1 MRVAS
6 ARFVRIL
13 GPMPLPQPSR
23 EERDTLVELTSDVRA
38 RVNATADVVDGPP
51 SETGERVT
59 LQPGDTVEHFAIDEL
74 IGSGGMGAVYRARDL
89 MLGRDVALKLVHG
102 DMLHRPEVRVAF
114 ATEARAMA
122 QVRHANVVTIHAY
135 GEYHGRPYIVMEY
148 VLGSNLGRWRDEHG
162 DATMH
167 ERLAIL
173 EPLCRGVEA
182 IHDAGTLHRDL
193 KPGNVLVGESGR
205 IAVTDFGLACAATQ
219 DPTDDLFVV
228 GTPAYVAPEIAREEV
243 IEPELARRLDVYA
256 LGVIAF
262 ELLTGTRLFEA
273 GSVAGMLHEHAYASP
288 PLASRIAP
296 GIPPALDDVLLRALA
311 KAPAD
316 RTPSAEQLRRELA
329 HAFESVDATHRRR
342 RFLIADDE
350 IPSLLA
356 LRELLVAAFPG
367 AEVIPVTNT
376 ETAVAI
382 ALRERPDVVITDL
395 AMPDG
400 GGMVLTRALRADPST
415 AHVPIIVV
423 TGHGGTPEWSA
434 LRLLGA
440 DRFLVK
446 PVDFDALVAMIGAL
460 LRHDDAS
467 RPSARP
473 LQ

>member
-1 MRVAS
+1 
-6 ARFVRIL
+6 
-13 GPMPLPQPSR
+13 MPLPSR
-23 EERDTLVELTSDVRA
+23 EERDTLVELTADVLARA
-38 RVNATADVVDGPP
+38 HVTEDVVDGPIGGC
-51 SETGERVT
+51 GERLM
-59 LQPGDTVEHFAIDEL
+59 LQCGDTVDHFAIDEL

-102 DMLHRPEVRVAF
+102 DMLDRPEVRAAF

-122 QVRHANVVTIHAY
+122 QVRHANVVTIHAF
-135 GEYHGRPYIVMEY
+135 GEHLRRPYIVMEY
-148 VLGSNLGRWRDEHG
+148 VPGSNLGRWRDGHG
-162 DATMH
+162 DATLH

-173 EPLCRGVEA
+173 DPLCRGVEA
-182 IHDAGTLHRDL
+182 IHDAGALHRDL

-205 IAVTDFGLACAATQ
+205 VAVTDFGLACEASQ
-219 DPTDDLFVV
+219 DPADDLFVV

-243 IEPELARRLDVYA
+243 IEPELGRRIDVYA

-262 ELLTGTRLFEA
+262 ELLTGARLFEA

-296 GIPPALDDVLLRALA
+296 ELSPAFDDVLLRALA

-316 RTPSAEQLRRELA
+316 RTPTAEQLRRELA
-329 HAFESVDATHRRR
+329 RAHESLDVTHRRR
-342 RFLIADDE
+342 RFLVADDE

-367 AEVIPVTNT
+367 AEVIAVTNT
-376 ETAVAI
+376 DTAVAI
-382 ALRERPDVVITDL
+382 AARERPDVVITDL

-400 GGMVLTRALRADPST
+400 GGMVLTRALRANPLT

-423 TGHGGTPEWSA
+423 TGHGGSPEWSA
-434 LRLLGA
+434 LRAQGA

-446 PVDFDALVAMIGAL
+446 PVDFDALVAMIASL
-460 LRHDDAS
+460 LRDDEARRAS
-467 RPSARP
+467 AGR